1 MIKTNV
7 FFDVTDFQVN
17 WPDGIYGP
25 EAKYHKLTHH
35 ESHLSRRFDGAKWY
49 IKSSGE
55 GYPSYMRE
63 VESASAGSTFDQKVG
78 GLEAGA
84 LVFIDLDQ
92 DTHPTNPNDPDLEEG
107 AATTAI
113 PGGSWSESAF
123 NGGLSG
129 KRGGRAGTFY
139 WYVKSVFIVHVG
151 GTRCVT
157 RSIDHIIQIHAR
169 ITWGVVVIRAI
180 FFIFFLY
187 V

>member
-1 MIKTNV
+1 MINTNV
-7 FFDVTDFQVN
+7 FFDFNDFQVN

-92 DTHPTNPNDPDLEEG
+92 DTHPTNYP
-107 AATTAI
+107 TT
-113 PGGSWSESAF
+113 PPS
-123 NGGLSG
+123 
-129 KRGGRAGTFY
+129 KRQRSSFFEFVQIYLPITFIR
-139 WYVKSVFIVHVG
+139 KH
-151 GTRCVT
+151 
-157 RSIDHIIQIHAR
+157 SIKI
-169 ITWGVVVIRAI
+169 
-180 FFIFFLY
+180 
-187 V
+187 